1 MDAGQDRAHFY
12 LRVYDDAHE
21 DSGETIEI
29 TLHKPHNTSLFRG
42 GGYELTYV
50 IRNHDLLAP
59 PEPRASIAT
68 NSGTVTE
75 GAKAKFAVQISP
87 SPANGDPTPVTVEL
101 TGADGFLAADQ
112 PRTVTVNVPV
122 TGVATFE
129 IPTIGDSA
137 RESDGQIT
145 ATVVDGAG
153 YEPDPDHAAATV
165 AVRDDDADGTAP
177 VVSIAADT
185 ASITEGDTVGYTI
198 TADPAPTAP
207 LEVTITVTQDGN
219 WGARTGTRT
228 VTIGTTG
235 TAAVAISTTDDTSHE
250 ADGAITVAIDDDYE
264 YDRHPTAATATV
276 TVTDDDVA
284 LPQVSIA
291 DAAATETDRY
301 IGFDITLDKPAA
313 QDVTVSISL
322 RDGTAKSGTDYI
334 SLATTAHIPAGHTSV
349 RHEVYIFGDNTPE
362 PTETFTA
369 LIHRVTGPA
378 QPHPTQNTATGTI
391 TEASQPHQ
399 NAQQDQQDTDDDS
412 DSDTDSGDDTGQDT
426 DTEDPQQDQQ
436 DTADDTDTG
445 QDTDNGDDTGQDT
458 DTEDPQQD
466 SDDDPAPHC
475 ALPDDAVTVAEITQ
489 WRDALTD
496 TAGIKRFNRVLATL
510 GVDTG
515 QTPMTADQAQDVA
528 DWLKNTRW
536 DRISRTLAA
545 LAQC

>member
-145 ATVVDGAG
+145 ATVVDGVG

-185 ASITEGDTVGYTI
+185 ASIAEGDTVGYTI

-235 TAAVAISTTDDTSHE
+235 TAAVAISTTDDASHE

-362 PTETFTA
+362 PPETFTA
-369 LIHRVTGPA
+369 RIHRVTGPA
-378 QPHPTQNTATGTI
+378 QPHPTPPRTPPPAPSPKPLNPTRTPSRTSKTPTLTTPTTGRKPTTATTPARTLI
-391 TEASQPHQ
+391 PKIPSRASKTP
-399 NAQQDQQDTDDDS
+399 TL
-412 DSDTDSGDDTGQDT
+412 TTPTTGRKPT
-426 DTEDPQQDQQ
+426 
-436 DTADDTDTG
+436 TATT
-445 QDTDNGDDTGQDT
+445 
-458 DTEDPQQD
+458 
-466 SDDDPAPHC
+466 PA
-475 ALPDDAVTVAEITQ
+475 
-489 WRDALTD
+489 R
-496 TAGIKRFNRVLATL
+496 TL
-510 GVDTG
+510 I
-515 QTPMTADQAQDVA
+515 P
-528 DWLKNTRW
+528 K
-536 DRISRTLAA
+536 IPSRTATTTRHRTA
-545 LAQC
+545 PCPTTPSPSPRSPNGATRSPTQPGSSASTASSPRSASTPARPP